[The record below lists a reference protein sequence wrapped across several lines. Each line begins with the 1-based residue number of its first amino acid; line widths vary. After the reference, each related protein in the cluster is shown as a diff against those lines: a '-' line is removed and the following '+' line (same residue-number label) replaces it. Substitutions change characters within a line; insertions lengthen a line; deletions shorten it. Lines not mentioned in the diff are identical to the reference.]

1 MPASAPAA
9 WPACHWCFHIW
20 PINNIMRM
28 PDVTARLTSLGLLP
42 RSSASPDQA
51 QAYIRSEFSA
61 WGAVVKRSGT
71 TLD

>member
-1 MPASAPAA
+1 
-9 WPACHWCFHIW
+9 
-20 PINNIMRM
+20 MRM